1 MRIPRERIS
10 ATSQGPNAY
19 LYSPAP
25 RGGPAIS
32 TGMCA
37 ASGGG
42 STTAR
47 GTGTGAGGT
56 VAGSTGAEGTGTGAG
71 GGLTLKAQAYLL

>member
-1 MRIPRERIS
+1 
-10 ATSQGPNAY
+10 
-19 LYSPAP
+19 
-25 RGGPAIS
+25 
-32 TGMCA
+32 MCA

-71 GGLTLKAQAYLL
+71 GTVAGSTGAEGTGTGAGGGSTLKAQAYLL